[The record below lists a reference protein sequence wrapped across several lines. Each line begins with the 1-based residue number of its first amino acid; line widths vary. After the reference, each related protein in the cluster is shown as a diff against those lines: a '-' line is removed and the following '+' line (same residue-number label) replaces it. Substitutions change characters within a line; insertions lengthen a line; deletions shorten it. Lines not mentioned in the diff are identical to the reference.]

1 MASIKPGCFVRV
13 TSADTSTQALVI
25 RRADPDVG
33 SAFRDPNRPR
43 RMNQVSQVTLPAA
56 LMDEA
61 RLTVSQWVYLS
72 RLPGD
77 GGVLVEPAGAL

>member
-1 MASIKPGCFVRV
+1 MSI
-13 TSADTSTQALVI
+13 S
-25 RRADPDVG
+25 DV
-33 SAFRDPNRPR
+33 AVEYDVP
-43 RMNQVSQVTLPAA
+43 V
-56 LMDEA
+56 MDEA